1 MNIEEILD
9 MLDDLL
15 DRAWSLPLSNGRC
28 VVDAD
33 KVRDLIDEVRLNLP
47 TQMKNAKAIVANQ
60 EEILVQA
67 KKESEAI
74 VRKAEDRARVLI
86 TNEEVVKQAQA
97 LANDIVSNAQMKAKE
112 MRHASQDFSDLMLKQ
127 TEEVLVKSLTDVKA
141 TRQAIKNAQRQLAQ
155 QPARDE
161 KN

>member
-15 DRAWSLPLSNGRC
+15 DRAWTLPLSNGRC
-28 VVDAD
+28 VVDAE
-33 KVRDLIDEVRLNLP
+33 KVRDLIDEIRLNLP
-47 TQMKNAKAIVANQ
+47 SHIKNAKAIVENQ
-60 EEILVQA
+60 DEILNQA

-97 LANDIVSNAQMKAKE
+97 LAKEIVSHAQEKAKE
-112 MRHASQDFSDLMLKQ
+112 IRYASQEFSDNMLKQ
-127 TEEVLVKSLTDVKA
+127 TEEVLVKTLTDVKS
-141 TRQAIKNAQRQLAQ
+141 TRQAVKNAHRQSPTPQ
-155 QPARDE
+155 NKED